1 MDNVSIK
8 DNIRKIRKARRVTQ
22 EEMADK
28 LGMSITAY
36 RDFERGNTSILNN
49 NLIKISALLET
60 PTEELV
66 LGYRPSQ
73 IDGANLN
80 EIRTEYSRQIDILKT
95 RIADLEKLVG
105 SLEGNL
111 ESKNE
116 IILMLKKK
124 LGEDK

>member
-60 PTEELV
+60 PAEELV

-73 IDGANLN
+73 IEGANLN
-80 EIRTEYSRQIDILKT
+80 EIPAEYSGKIDILKT
-95 RIADLEKLVG
+95 RVADLEKLVR

-111 ESKNE
+111 ESKDE